1 MCNVLSAI
9 WAIEGEKRG
18 ENEREKGKMWS
29 NHSIPN
35 KFGVN
40 KKYNLALA
48 FILFAQCSL
57 MVSAL
62 FIKYWMY
69 PPYLLH

>member
-1 MCNVLSAI
+1 
-9 WAIEGEKRG
+9 
-18 ENEREKGKMWS
+18 MWS
-29 NHSIPN
+29 DPNSIPN